1 MIITTVFLRKRN
13 MLITD
18 DKKLLRKVRNSDKNI
33 KEDITEEITFLLS
46 EMGSRYSE
54 VQEKLDK
61 DGLRDKI
68 EKRYEGRQKL
78 R

>member
-1 MIITTVFLRKRN
+1 M
-13 MLITD
+13 ITD

>member
-1 MIITTVFLRKRN
+1 

>member
-1 MIITTVFLRKRN
+1 M
-13 MLITD
+13 ITD

-54 VQEKLDK
+54 VQEKIDK